1 LDMNDPKLHRY
12 MAYLKNE
19 GFGPKDAR
27 LLLSNARQIVEK
39 YDILIRDVRVSNR
52 FIEFDISLGNI
63 EDLEKIRS
71 IFSFIG
77 QYIDRYKVVE
87 KDLKIEESLI
97 LAKKLFNE
105 EKYWITH
112 EVLEGVWK
120 KAYGDEKDLLN
131 GLILVA
137 AAFVH
142 YQKNEKDIALSI
154 MRRALKKLTTV
165 NEKYFG
171 IDVVSIKSQVSEM
184 VKSSTIRNFTI

>member
-1 LDMNDPKLHRY
+1 MNDPKLHRY

-19 GFGPKDAR
+19 GFDPKDAR
-27 LLLSNARQIVEK
+27 LLLSKARQIVEK

-52 FIEFDISLGNI
+52 FIEFDISLGNV

-77 QYIDRYKVVE
+77 QYIDGYKVVE
-87 KDLKIEESLI
+87 RDLKIEESLI
-97 LAKKLFNE
+97 LAKKFFNE

-112 EVLEGVWK
+112 ELLEGVWK

-137 AAFVH
+137 AALVH

-154 MRRALKKLTTV
+154 MKRALKKLAAA

-184 VKSSTIRNFTI
+184 VKSSIIENFRI

>member
-1 LDMNDPKLHRY
+1 MNDPKLHRY

-112 EVLEGVWK
+112 EVTRRCMEKSLWGRERFTKWTHSCCCRIRTLSK
-120 KAYGDEKDLLN
+120 KRKRYCSLYYEKS
-131 GLILVA
+131 A
-137 AAFVH
+137 
-142 YQKNEKDIALSI
+142 KE
-154 MRRALKKLTTV
+154 V
-165 NEKYFG
+165 NDSK
-171 IDVVSIKSQVSEM
+171 
-184 VKSSTIRNFTI
+184 

>member
-1 LDMNDPKLHRY
+1 MNDPKLHRY

-27 LLLSNARQIVEK
+27 WLLSKARQIVGK
-39 YDILIRDVRVSNR
+39 YDILLRDVRVSNR
-52 FIEFDISLGNI
+52 FIEFDISLGNV

-77 QYIDRYKVVE
+77 QYIDGYKVVE
-87 KDLKIEESLI
+87 KDIKIEESLI

-120 KAYGDEKDLLN
+120 KANGDEKDLLN

-137 AAFVH
+137 ARIRSLSKKRKRYRSLYH
-142 YQKNEKDIALSI
+142 EKSA
-154 MRRALKKLTTV
+154 KEV
-165 NEKYFG
+165 NGSK
-171 IDVVSIKSQVSEM
+171 
-184 VKSSTIRNFTI
+184 

>member
-1 LDMNDPKLHRY
+1 MNDPKLHRY

-27 LLLSNARQIVEK
+27 LLLSKARHIVGK

-52 FIEFDISLGNI
+52 FIEFDISLGNV

-77 QYIDRYKVVE
+77 RYIDGYKVVE

-120 KAYGDEKDLLN
+120 KANGDEKDLLN

-154 MRRALKKLTTV
+154 MRRALKKLTAA

-184 VKSSTIRNFTI
+184 VKSSTIQIFTI

>member
-1 LDMNDPKLHRY
+1 MNDPKLHRY

-87 KDLKIEESLI
+87 KDFKIEESLI

-137 AAFVH
+137 ACIRTLSKKRKR
-142 YQKNEKDIALSI
+142 YCSLYYEKST
-154 MRRALKKLTTV
+154 KEV
-165 NEKYFG
+165 NDSK
-171 IDVVSIKSQVSEM
+171 
-184 VKSSTIRNFTI
+184 

>member
-1 LDMNDPKLHRY
+1 MNDPKLHRY

-27 LLLSNARQIVEK
+27 LLLSKARQIFEK
-39 YDILIRDVRVSNR
+39 DDILIRDVRVSNR
-52 FIEFDISLGNI
+52 FIEFDISLGNV

-77 QYIDRYKVVE
+77 QYIDGYKVVE
-87 KDLKIEESLI
+87 KDLKIEESMI

-120 KAYGDEKDLLN
+120 KANGDEKDLLN

-154 MRRALKKLTTV
+154 MRRALKKLTAA

-184 VKSSTIRNFTI
+184 VKSSTIQIFTI

>member
-1 LDMNDPKLHRY
+1 MNDPKLHRY

-27 LLLSNARQIVEK
+27 LLLSKARQIVEK

-52 FIEFDISLGNI
+52 FIEFDISLGNV
-63 EDLEKIRS
+63 EDLEKIKS

-77 QYIDRYKVVE
+77 QYIDGYKVVE

-97 LAKKLFNE
+97 LAKKFFNE

-112 EVLEGVWK
+112 ELLEGVWK

-137 AAFVH
+137 AALVH

-154 MRRALKKLTTV
+154 MRRALKKLAAA

-171 IDVVSIKSQVSEM
+171 IDIVSIKSQVSEM
-184 VKSSTIRNFTI
+184 VKSSIIENFRI

>member
-1 LDMNDPKLHRY
+1 MNDPKLHRY

-27 LLLSNARQIVEK
+27 LLLSKARQIVAK

-52 FIEFDISLGNI
+52 FIEFDISLGNV

-77 QYIDRYKVVE
+77 QYIDGYKVVE

-97 LAKKLFNE
+97 LAKKFFNE

-112 EVLEGVWK
+112 ELLEGVWK

-137 AAFVH
+137 AALVH
-142 YQKNEKDIALSI
+142 YQKNENDIALSI
-154 MRRALKKLTTV
+154 MRRALKKLAAA

-171 IDVVSIKSQVSEM
+171 IDVISIKSQVSEM
-184 VKSSTIRNFTI
+184 VKSSIIENFRI

>member
-1 LDMNDPKLHRY
+1 LHRY

-27 LLLSNARQIVEK
+27 LLLSKARQIVEK

-52 FIEFDISLGNI
+52 FIEFDISLGNV

-77 QYIDRYKVVE
+77 QYIDGYKVVE

-137 AAFVH
+137 AALVH

-154 MRRALKKLTTV
+154 MRRALKKLV
-165 NEKYFG
+165 AANEKYFG

-184 VKSSTIRNFTI
+184 VKSSTIRNFRI

>member
-1 LDMNDPKLHRY
+1 MNDPKLHRY

-19 GFGPKDAR
+19 GFGPKDVR

-131 GLILVA
+131 GLIHVA

-154 MRRALKKLTTV
+154 MRRALKKLMTV

>member
-1 LDMNDPKLHRY
+1 MNDPKLHRY

-19 GFGPKDAR
+19 GFGPKDVR

>member
-1 LDMNDPKLHRY
+1 MNDPKLHRY

-52 FIEFDISLGNI
+52 FIEFDISLGNL

>member
-1 LDMNDPKLHRY
+1 MNDPKSHRY

-87 KDLKIEESLI
+87 KDLKIQESLI

-154 MRRALKKLTTV
+154 MRRALKKLTTA

-184 VKSSTIRNFTI
+184 VKSSTIQNFTI

>member
-1 LDMNDPKLHRY
+1 MNNPKLHRY

-27 LLLSNARQIVEK
+27 LLLSKARQIVEK

-52 FIEFDISLGNI
+52 FIEFDISLGNV

-77 QYIDRYKVVE
+77 QYIDGYKVVE
-87 KDLKIEESLI
+87 RDLKIEESLI
-97 LAKKLFNE
+97 LAKKFFNE

-112 EVLEGVWK
+112 ELLEGVWK

-137 AAFVH
+137 AALVH

-154 MRRALKKLTTV
+154 MKRALKKLAAA

-184 VKSSTIRNFTI
+184 VKSSIIENFRI

>member
-1 LDMNDPKLHRY
+1 MNDPKLHRY

-77 QYIDRYKVVE
+77 KYIDRYKVVE

-154 MRRALKKLTTV
+154 MRRAIKKLTTV

-184 VKSSTIRNFTI
+184 VKSSSIRNFTI

>member
-1 LDMNDPKLHRY
+1 MNDPKLHRY

-27 LLLSNARQIVEK
+27 LLLSKARQIVEK

-52 FIEFDISLGNI
+52 FIEFDISLGNL

-77 QYIDRYKVVE
+77 QYIDGYKVVE

-97 LAKKLFNE
+97 LAKKFFNE

-112 EVLEGVWK
+112 ELLEGVWK

-137 AAFVH
+137 AALVH

-154 MRRALKKLTTV
+154 MRRALKKLAAA

-171 IDVVSIKSQVSEM
+171 IDIVSIKSQVSEM
-184 VKSSTIRNFTI
+184 VKSSIIENFRI

>member
-1 LDMNDPKLHRY
+1 MNDPKLHRY

-27 LLLSNARQIVEK
+27 LLLSKARQIVEK

-52 FIEFDISLGNI
+52 FIEFDISLGNL

-77 QYIDRYKVVE
+77 QYIDGYKVVE
-87 KDLKIEESLI
+87 KDLNIEESLI
-97 LAKKLFNE
+97 LAKKFFNE

-112 EVLEGVWK
+112 ELLEGVWK

-137 AAFVH
+137 AALVH

-154 MRRALKKLTTV
+154 MRRALKKLAAA

-184 VKSSTIRNFTI
+184 VKSSIIENFRI

>member
-1 LDMNDPKLHRY
+1 MNDPKLHRY

-184 VKSSTIRNFTI
+184 VESSTIRNFRI

>member
-1 LDMNDPKLHRY
+1 MNNPKLHRY

-27 LLLSNARQIVEK
+27 LLLSKARQMVEK

-52 FIEFDISLGNI
+52 FIEFDISLGNV

-97 LAKKLFNE
+97 LAKKFFNE

-112 EVLEGVWK
+112 ELLEGVWK

-137 AAFVH
+137 AALVH

-154 MRRALKKLTTV
+154 MRRALKKLAAA

-171 IDVVSIKSQVSEM
+171 IDIVSIKSQVSEM
-184 VKSSTIRNFTI
+184 VKSSIIENFRI

>member
-1 LDMNDPKLHRY
+1 MKDLVQKMHACYFQRLGKL
-12 MAYLKNE
+12 
-19 GFGPKDAR
+19 
-27 LLLSNARQIVEK
+27 SEK

-52 FIEFDISLGNI
+52 FIEFDISLGNV

-77 QYIDRYKVVE
+77 QYIDGYKVVE

-137 AAFVH
+137 AAFVTLSKKRKRYCSLYH
-142 YQKNEKDIALSI
+142 EKSA
-154 MRRALKKLTTV
+154 KEV
-165 NEKYFG
+165 NGSK
-171 IDVVSIKSQVSEM
+171 
-184 VKSSTIRNFTI
+184 